1 MDADTTQPFSPP
13 SASHDVAPRPLFC
26 SLRFWIPAIICA
38 LALVAVPI
46 AFVIGA
52 VIGNSQVY
60 RNSSN
65 EQQARIET
73 FLAQHPDSFAS
84 LTVEHA
90 SNGWAYP
97 FGSVPQQSD
106 YDLLADALHEMFGD
120 ELGDRM
126 LGPVEIETDP

>member
-1 MDADTTQPFSPP
+1 MKADTTQPFSPHN
-13 SASHDVAPRPLFC
+13 AAPRQFFR
-26 SLRFWIPAIICA
+26 SLHFWIPAIICA
-38 LALVAVPI
+38 FALVAIPI
-46 AFVIGA
+46 AFIIGA
-52 VIGNSQVY
+52 VIGNTQIY

-65 EQQARIET
+65 QQQTRIEV
-73 FLAQHPDSFAS
+73 FLAQHPHSFGG

-126 LGPVEIETDP
+126 LGPVDIETDP